1 MSKRRFDLFT
11 YLAFVPVASMAGLF
25 VYVSRF
31 DGWGAW
37 GAAPLLLL
45 PPLLSIPVTTAGVL
59 RSRIDRAA
67 GRSGRAALGLTLV
80 AALPLL
86 WLLWRLAVSR

>member
-1 MSKRRFDLFT
+1 
-11 YLAFVPVASMAGLF
+11 MAAL
-25 VYVSRF
+25 VLYVSRF

-45 PPLLSIPVTTAGVL
+45 PPLLSIPITTAGVL
-59 RSRIDRAA
+59 RFRVDRAA
-67 GRSGRAALGLTLV
+67 GRPGRATLGLTFV

-86 WLLWRLAVSR
+86 WLLLRLAVTR